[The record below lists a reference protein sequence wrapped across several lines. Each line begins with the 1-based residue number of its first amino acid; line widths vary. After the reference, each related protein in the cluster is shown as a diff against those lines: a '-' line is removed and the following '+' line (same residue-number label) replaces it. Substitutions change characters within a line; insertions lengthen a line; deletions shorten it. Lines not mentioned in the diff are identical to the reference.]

1 MKPDDHLYAGS
12 HQSNAL
18 VSQKHLAARWKKS
31 VRTLQR
37 WRSDGYGPAWIHI
50 GGSVLY
56 RESDILAFENRMR
69 RGGGADQ

>member
-1 MKPDDHLYAGS
+1 MRREEHIQASSTDG
-12 HQSNAL
+12 NAL

-37 WRSDGYGPAWIHI
+37 WRAEGYGPAWIHI

-56 RESDILAFENRMR
+56 RERDVLAYENRMR
-69 RGGGADQ
+69 RGGESD